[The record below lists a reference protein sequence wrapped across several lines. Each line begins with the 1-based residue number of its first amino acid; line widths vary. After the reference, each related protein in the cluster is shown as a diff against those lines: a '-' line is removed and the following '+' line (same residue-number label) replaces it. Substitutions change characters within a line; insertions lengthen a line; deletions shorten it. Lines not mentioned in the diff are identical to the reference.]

1 MIKHINWGK
10 LGKHDYTRFQV
21 NDKADLRYEETILEV
36 VPFFLIIPL
45 PFLYVSLSV
54 RLRKLVLVGFE
65 V

>member
-1 MIKHINWGK
+1 MIKYINWGK
-10 LGKHDYTRFQV
+10 LRKHDYTRFQV
-21 NDKADLRYEETILEV
+21 NNKADLRYEETILEV

-54 RLRKLVLVGFE
+54 RPRKLVLVGFE